1 VFQAAPERE
10 RRQSRPRKE
19 SSRPLLV
26 DEGFG
31 VGVAWGGVGVGVGV
45 GVSVAVGLGVGT
57 GVAVEAGIGGTGEM
71 VVVMI
76 GGSGVTVS
84 PDAGT
89 GSVDG
94 AGLEVGPDVVLFG
107 CRLAVGAGDAAGMRG
122 TGTMLWP
129 TATAGTWL
137 PAAGKVPVS
146 GIAVGSSVGA
156 WMPTPE
162 RRMASGKSLGL
173 GAEPPKPEMAPR
185 RKRRPAISAAAAN
198 RICSTP
204 LGSELHQPASGR
216 ADVFF

>member
-1 VFQAAPERE
+1 LRPRRE
-10 RRQSRPRKE
+10 RSA
-19 SSRPLLV
+19 PLLV

-31 VGVAWGGVGVGVGV
+31 VGVTWVGVGVGV
-45 GVSVAVGLGVGT
+45 GGGVGVAVGAGAGVG
-57 GVAVEAGIGGTGEM
+57 VEAGIGGTGEI
-71 VVVMI
+71 VVVII
-76 GGSGVTVS
+76 GGSGSSVI

-89 GSVDG
+89 GSVG
-94 AGLEVGPDVVLFG
+94 GPSLEVGVAVG

-122 TGTMLWP
+122 TGTMLCP

-137 PAAGKVPVS
+137 PAAAGEVPES

-173 GAEPPKPEMAPR
+173 GAEPPKPAMAPT
-185 RKRRPAISAAAAN
+185 RKRRPAINAAAAN

-204 LGSELHQPASGR
+204 PCVGTTSARLKGGPT
-216 ADVFF
+216 FFF